1 MVNERQPL
9 NIGLSD
15 LNKDDKYKVCFINGE
30 RVQIT
35 KGEDV
40 MVKPIIKDII
50 KESDKNRIEGNR
62 QDKILE
68 LN

>member
-1 MVNERQPL
+1 MANERQPL
-9 NIGLSD
+9 NVGLSD
-15 LNKDDKYKVCFINGE
+15 LNKDDKYKVIFINGE

-62 QDKILE
+62 QKDL
-68 LN
+68 LRLD